1 MTRCRKPHKCVD
13 WNDEYKGQELLLQVF
28 APNTSAWIE
37 IRHLRSLD
45 PLTNRRTQHGCVD
58 RNGQKGLPPLQVKV
72 APHKGAWIEMK
83 YEDLMSW
90 LDGRRTPHG
99 CVDWNRTRVHLN
111 RSLFSRTQNGCVD
124 WNEQCVSGIL
134 AGKLSHAL
142 VRGLKSENVY
152 VIPKSCTSHP
162 RGCVDWNFSLLS
174 HIASLDVAPRG
185 CVDWN
190 PWKIGIS
197 ERLVSRTPHRC
208 VDRNNNRHNDVQTY
222 ASRTLHG
229 CVDWN
234 NRTNWDNF

>member
-1 MTRCRKPHKCVD
+1 MHEPLSHIKALEPSLEQREMIGSQQRNDALSQTTRVRGLKWKKWESYWGD
-13 WNDEYKGQELLLQVF
+13 Y
-28 APNTSAWIE
+28 
-37 IRHLRSLD
+37 
-45 PLTNRRTQHGCVD
+45 RRT
-58 RNGQKGLPPLQVKV
+58 R
-72 APHKGAWIEMK
+72 
-83 YEDLMSW
+83 
-90 LDGRRTPHG
+90 HG
-99 CVDWNRTRVHLN
+99 CVDWNRTLVHLN

-190 PWKIGIS
+190 PWKNGIS